1 MRHRKKS
8 EKFSRSRGQRR
19 ALVKSLL
26 RAIIINERIITTTSR
41 AKYLRAEVD
50 NLITKAK
57 SGNLA
62 SRRLVYQKLGDHSL
76 VKRLFETIAPR
87 FKALTS
93 GYTRIA
99 QLIQRKG
106 DNAPLSVIE
115 LTKREPKKKAVKPKD
130 IKTKASE
137 STIETAAEKKI
148 EQPKK
153 SLISGV
159 RKIFKKERDSLK

>member
-106 DNAPLSVIE
+106 DN
-115 LTKREPKKKAVKPKD
+115 
-130 IKTKASE
+130 
-137 STIETAAEKKI
+137 
-148 EQPKK
+148 
-153 SLISGV
+153 
-159 RKIFKKERDSLK
+159 